1 MVRAVQ
7 KRFAPSDEKGGKLD
21 PKKLVKGQQR
31 VGNVA
36 IKGDGDE
43 PFEREAGIGNHDYSS
58 HGSYSDTESREARWR
73 KVAKKDA

>member
-7 KRFAPSDEKGGKLD
+7 KRFAPSDDKGGKLD
-21 PKKLVKGQQR
+21 PKRVAKGQQR
-31 VGNVA
+31 VSKMD
-36 IKGDGDE
+36 IKGEGDE
-43 PFEREAGIGNHDYSS
+43 EFEREAGVGNHDYNS